1 MNADKKVGFYF
12 AENGVIEMAEGLRPH
27 YHQYFEYRTDQRYDE
42 SNHAIVKKVQ
52 YMCMICGKVRFEKYI
67 TYLPPP
73 KKKDKSKVLERNKQ
87 RHKE

>member
-1 MNADKKVGFYF
+1 MPTKKSVFILPKN
-12 AENGVIEMAEGLRPH
+12 EVIEMAEGLRPH